1 MPTKNGLIKMNSES
15 GINSFKLLIAPT
27 QIEKKKKRFLAR
39 GLNERKKHRK
49 GVLLEV

>member
-1 MPTKNGLIKMNSES
+1 MPTKNGLMKMNSKS
-15 GINSFKLLIAPT
+15 GINSFKGSRLLRL
-27 QIEKKKKRFLAR
+27 EKKRFLAR

>member
-1 MPTKNGLIKMNSES
+1 MPTKNGLIKMNSKS
-15 GINSFKLLIAPT
+15 GINSFKGSRLLRL
-27 QIEKKKKRFLAR
+27 EKKKRFLAR